1 MGIYGRAT
9 DNTQPELS
17 MFLKQNISSKGEKHQ
32 TKPNQ
37 TNNKNQVHSE
47 ILYAAQASLKF
58 MILQP

>member
-37 TNNKNQVHSE
+37 QQWQQKQ
-47 ILYAAQASLKF
+47 
-58 MILQP
+58 